1 MITRIKRVAQFLF
14 DNAELVA
21 EYLSQ
26 SDNFRTVEVEL
37 RLFKRDDVEPELDI
51 EMLVYDEK
59 SGLNELANHLITKE
73 RFIQLQRMINE
84 DSGVTSPPEPVEVR
98 DTLEGG
104 INNE

>member
-14 DNAELVA
+14 DNADLIA
-21 EYLSQ
+21 EYLRQ
-26 SDNFRTVEVEL
+26 SDSFRTVEVEL
-37 RLFKRDDVEPELDI
+37 RLFKRDGVEPELDI
-51 EMLVYDEK
+51 EMLIYDEK
-59 SGLNELANHLITKE
+59 SGLNDLTNHLITKE

-84 DSGVTSPPEPVEVR
+84 NSGAIPLPEPVKVR